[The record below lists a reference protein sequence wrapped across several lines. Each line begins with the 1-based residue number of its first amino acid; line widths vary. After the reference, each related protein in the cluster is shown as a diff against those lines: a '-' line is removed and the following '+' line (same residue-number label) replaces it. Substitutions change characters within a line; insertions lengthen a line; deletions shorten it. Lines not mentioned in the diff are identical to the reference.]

1 MSVRWSVH
9 DAFVKIEKYIGKS
22 LFFAGILH
30 VHPFFGLYPIILSLC
45 LLPYPSVCPSI
56 HTYVSNQIVK
66 IEKSIAKSSEIN
78 WSQWYNSMEIDN
90 IHKMEKKY

>member
-45 LLPYPSVCPSI
+45 LLLYPSVCTSI